1 MSTGRPCLYHHRHLN
16 HDDDDDALS
25 PLPPPPRLVVVRDVA
40 RPTPPSS
47 TLLDATSCSACL
59 AACRAPCMLER
70 TYLFAQ
76 QIHSYPLRN
85 TQRRGSRCACAFQT
99 REKARPVLVKINQPY
114 PKVIFHYSKKT
125 IVAHR
130 IRSKRLGSNSDKEVL
145 VLLVLMHT
153 PLAATV
159 FFFLLKKKILHQ
171 HFFFG
176 KYLDQRGVPSVSV
189 WQPASPSRSQA
200 LPARALHV
208 RNFHPFFYLFGSSRQ
223 GGITQPQKP
232 KLHG

>member
-1 MSTGRPCLYHHRHLN
+1 
-16 HDDDDDALS
+16 
-25 PLPPPPRLVVVRDVA
+25 
-40 RPTPPSS
+40 
-47 TLLDATSCSACL
+47 
-59 AACRAPCMLER
+59 MLER

-171 HFFFG
+171 HFFFWKILG
-176 KYLDQRGVPSVSV
+176 PTRSTISVSLAASFSVEIPSVTRASTPREKFPPIFLSV
-189 WQPASPSRSQA
+189 WELTTGGHNPTPKTKITWVNSR
-200 LPARALHV
+200 
-208 RNFHPFFYLFGSSRQ
+208 
-223 GGITQPQKP
+223 I
-232 KLHG
+232 